1 MVGYEPVTVST
12 ESSLDGANII
22 MGWLVGRAIASQR
35 MIQTQDPVV
44 PMGVLISSDGFMLC
58 DSNGLYLIAK
68 EDS

>member
-1 MVGYEPVTVST
+1 MDTK
-12 ESSLDGANII
+12 NII
-22 MGWLVGRAIASQR
+22 IGWLVGRAIANQR

-44 PMGVLISSDGFMLC
+44 PMGVLISSDGFMLL